1 MKMIRIALLSLVG
14 VVVMALPAKAQNIQ
28 LHHDLGRSIYES
40 DAQRSRLTTTVEMF
54 RPDRWGN
61 TFFFIDMDYRKDG
74 VVSAY
79 WEIAREFN
87 LGKSPF
93 AVHVEYDGGLNNSLS
108 YKNAYLAG
116 VTYAWNA
123 TNYSAGF
130 TLTPMYKYI
139 ARNQKRNNFQLT
151 GTWYKHFGKNG
162 MFTFTGFADLW
173 LDNDH
178 AHDWVFLAEP
188 QLWVNLNKI
197 EGVSKDFNLS
207 IGTEQEV
214 SNNFV
219 YGYNKLRWN
228 PTIALKWTFK

>member
-1 MKMIRIALLSLVG
+1 MKFIRTTILAVAALFGTV
-14 VVVMALPAKAQNIQ
+14 APAMAQNIQ
-28 LHHDLGRSIYES
+28 LHHDFGRSLYETDLS
-40 DAQRSRLTTTVEMF
+40 RPRLTTTVEMF
-54 RPDRWGN
+54 RPDGWGN
-61 TFFFIDMDYRKDG
+61 TFFFVDMDYRKDG

-87 LGKSPF
+87 IGKSPF
-93 AVHVEYDGGLNNSLS
+93 AVHVEFDGGLNNRMTF
-108 YKNAYLAG
+108 KNAYLAG

-123 TNYSAGF
+123 SNYSAGF
-130 TLTPMYKYI
+130 TITPMYKYI
-139 ARNQKRNNFQLT
+139 AKNVKRNNFQLT
-151 GTWYKHFGKNG
+151 GTWYKHFGRNG

-197 EGVSKDFNLS
+197 KGVSSDFNLS
-207 IGTEQEV
+207 IGTEHEV

-228 PTIALKWTFK
+228 PTLALKWTFK